1 MSYPGLRGRT
11 YRNKYAGCQ
20 HNKTHGGTVRL
31 LSPAEIDEFKA
42 RINSIINPS
51 IRTTPKFRRSI
62 V

>member
-11 YRNKYAGCQ
+11 YRNKYAGSQ
-20 HNKTHGGTVRL
+20 HSKAHGGPVRL
-31 LSPAEIDEFKA
+31 LSSTEIDEFKA

-51 IRTTPKFRRSI
+51 LQTAPKFRRNI